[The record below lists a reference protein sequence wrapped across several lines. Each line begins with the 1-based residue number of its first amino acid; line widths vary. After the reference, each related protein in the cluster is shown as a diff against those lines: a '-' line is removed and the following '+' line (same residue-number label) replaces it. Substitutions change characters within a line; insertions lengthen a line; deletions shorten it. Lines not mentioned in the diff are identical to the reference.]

1 MGWMGWDGP
10 SKGSI
15 KLKLISFFVAR
26 SLPYRLPSGSSANL
40 TSEADRPS
48 FGLVNDKRTSKTNR
62 VYRVVFAS
70 KFFIYGTDGYQKW
83 PLIFLILR
91 YIEHCTYKLIHI

>member
-1 MGWMGWDGP
+1 MGWDGP

-40 TSEADRPS
+40 TARRGAPS
-48 FGLVNDKRTSKTNR
+48 LMGR
-62 VYRVVFAS
+62 
-70 KFFIYGTDGYQKW
+70 DG
-83 PLIFLILR
+83 R
-91 YIEHCTYKLIHI
+91 